1 MDLKKRSH
9 TASFLPDLCGTRALF
24 VVVMVSEL
32 LVFVLV
38 VADIG
43 LTLAAL
49 PDLALLSLYVQLLT
63 LSAAAILC
71 LARPYLGRLP
81 PARGAALGYLLVLLV
96 LCLVCEAAWW
106 ALSPVPGELSLIDLS
121 HSQFFGR
128 TLVVGAIVSALIL
141 RYFHV
146 QHRWERQ
153 VAAEA
158 RARLGAL
165 QARIRPHF
173 LFNCMNTI
181 ASLTRSNPAAAEQA
195 VENLADLF
203 RASLKEGPGLVTVA
217 EECELSS
224 RYLDIEALR
233 LGDRLRLSWDVAAL
247 PREAVLPQFTLQPLL
262 ENAVLHGIEPLPTG
276 GAISIVGR
284 RDRSGCLAI
293 EVHNPREPAF
303 SRIEGHRLA
312 QENVRQRLEAC
323 FGSRGRLL
331 INESPASYTV
341 TVHFPFLTR
350 EALG

>member
-1 MDLKKRSH
+1 MDLTKRSQ
-9 TASFLPDLCGTRALF
+9 TESFLPDLCGTRALF

-38 VADIG
+38 VADSG

-71 LARPYLGRLP
+71 LARPHLGRLP
-81 PARGAALGYLLVLLV
+81 PARGAAFGYLLV

-106 ALSPVPGELSLIDLS
+106 ALSPVPGELSLIELS
-121 HSQFFGR
+121 HPQFFGR

-141 RYFHV
+141 RFFHV

-158 RARLGAL
+158 RARLCAL

-173 LFNCMNTI
+173 LFNCMNSI

-203 RASLKEGPGLVTVA
+203 RASLKEGSGLVTVA
-217 EECELSS
+217 EECELAS

-233 LGDRLRLSWDVAAL
+233 LGDRLRLSWDVTAL
-247 PREAVLPQFTLQPLL
+247 PRDAVLPQFTLQPLL
-262 ENAVLHGIEPLPTG
+262 ENAVLRGIEPLPAG

-284 RDRSGCLAI
+284 RDRSGCLALA
-293 EVHNPREPAF
+293 VHNPRDATF
-303 SRIEGHRLA
+303 TRTEGHQLA

-323 FGSRGRLL
+323 FGSRGRLTL
-331 INESPASYTV
+331 EETPTSYTV
-341 TVHFPFLTR
+341 TVQFPAMSR

>member
-1 MDLKKRSH
+1 MDIGRTNDTSG
-9 TASFLPDLCGTRALF
+9 FLPDLCGTRALF

-38 VADIG
+38 VADAG
-43 LTLAAL
+43 LSLAAL

-63 LSAAAILC
+63 LSAAAALC
-71 LARPYLGRLP
+71 LARARLDRLP
-81 PARGAALGYLLVLLV
+81 PAQGAGLGYLLVLVV
-96 LCLVCEAAWW
+96 LGCVCELAWW
-106 ALSPVPGELSLIDLS
+106 ALNPVPGELGLITLP
-121 HSQFFGR
+121 HQEFLGR

-153 VAAEA
+153 VAADA
-158 RARLGAL
+158 RARLGVL

-181 ASLTRSNPAAAEQA
+181 ASLTRSNPVAAEQA

-217 EECELSS
+217 DECELAS

-233 LGDRLRLSWDVAAL
+233 LGTRLRIEWDVADL
-247 PREAVLPQFTLQPLL
+247 PREAALPQFTLQPLL
-262 ENAVLHGIEPLPTG
+262 ENAVLHGVEPLPEG
-276 GAISIVGR
+276 GAISILGR

-331 INESPASYTV
+331 INESPSSYTV